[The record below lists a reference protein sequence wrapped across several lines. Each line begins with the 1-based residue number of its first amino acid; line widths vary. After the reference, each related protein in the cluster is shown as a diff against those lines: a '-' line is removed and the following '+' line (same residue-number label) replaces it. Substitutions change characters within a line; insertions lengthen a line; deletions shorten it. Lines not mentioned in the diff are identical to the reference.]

1 MSTQTLTKTNQ
12 GTPSLLNNFFKPW
25 NEWFD
30 DDSFIARTVTVPA
43 VNISDHK
50 DKYKVVLGAPGLK
63 KDDLK
68 IEMDGNLLTVSSSKE
83 EKKEEKDAEKHF
95 TKREYSY
102 SAFSRSFSLPDEVDK
117 DAIEAKYE
125 DGELTINLPYK
136 KGFKNGGKKSV
147 DIQ

>member
-1 MSTQTLTKTNQ
+1 MSTQTLTKAHQ
-12 GTPSLLNNFFKPW
+12 AGPSVLNNFFKPW

-30 DDSFIARTVTVPA
+30 TNDFLGQTLTVPA

-50 DKYKVVLGAPGLK
+50 DKYKVVVAAPGLK
-63 KDDLK
+63 KEDFNL
-68 IEMDGNLLTVSSSKE
+68 EVDGNMLTVSSSKE
-83 EKKEEKDAEKHF
+83 EKKEEKDKERHF
-95 TKREYSY
+95 TKKEYSY
-102 SAFSRSFSLPDEVDK
+102 NAFSRSFFLPDEVDK
-117 DAIEAKYE
+117 EAIEAKYE